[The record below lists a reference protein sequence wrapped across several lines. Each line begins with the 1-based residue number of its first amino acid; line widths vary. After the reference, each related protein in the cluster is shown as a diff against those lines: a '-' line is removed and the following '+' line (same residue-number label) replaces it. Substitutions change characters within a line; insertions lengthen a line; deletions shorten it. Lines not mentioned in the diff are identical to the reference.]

1 MNNRPRPL
9 FYVVFLVTLALDQAT
24 KLWVERSMFH
34 GESIVLIPDFLNL
47 TYVRNTGMAFG
58 LFQGRSDLL
67 AVVVLLVLGAAI
79 WWARKLPWS
88 SWETNVLA
96 GLIVSGAFGNLT
108 DRFRLGFVI
117 DFVDAYTPFL
127 DSHWPAFNVA
137 DSAISISMVWLIWR
151 SFFGQRN
158 RAGGMD

>member
-1 MNNRPRPL
+1 MSNRPRLL
-9 FYVVFLVTLALDQAT
+9 FYAVFLATLALDQAT
-24 KLWVERSMFH
+24 KIWVERSMFH

-67 AVVVLLVLGAAI
+67 AVVVLLVLAGAV
-79 WWARKLPWS
+79 WWARKLPWQ

-96 GLIVSGAFGNLT
+96 GLIVSGAFGNLI

-117 DFVDAYTPFL
+117 DFVDVYTPFL
-127 DSHWPAFNVA
+127 QPHWPAFNVA
-137 DSAISISMVWLIWR
+137 DSAISISMLWLIGL
-151 SFFGQRN
+151 SFFGKRN
-158 RAGGMD
+158 RAGGTD